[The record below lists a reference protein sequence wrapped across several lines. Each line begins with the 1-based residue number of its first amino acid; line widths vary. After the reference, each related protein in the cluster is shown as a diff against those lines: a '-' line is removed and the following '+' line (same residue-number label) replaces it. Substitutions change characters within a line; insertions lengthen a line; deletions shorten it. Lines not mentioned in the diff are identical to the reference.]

1 LVVVMRAALFV
12 EPHLVEAAD
21 RPDPVIAE
29 PTDAIVRVVLACVCG
44 SDLWYYRGDSPF
56 EPGPIGHEFIG
67 IVEDVGAEVT
77 ELEKGALVIAPFA
90 FSDGSCPNCQNGI
103 TTACMNGGFFPMNG
117 DGGQGEAVRVPLA
130 DTTLV
135 PVPGSGH
142 SDETMRSLLALSDV
156 MGTGHHAAVCAEV
169 KAGQTVAVVGDGAVG
184 LCGVLAAKRLGAERI
199 IALSRHA
206 DRQRFATEFGATD
219 IVAERG
225 DAAVEAVKEMTGGV
239 GVDATL
245 ECVGTGQAMQTSID
259 IARAGSMVG
268 FVGVPHGVELP
279 IRQMFSRTVGV
290 RGGGAPVRVY
300 LPELLD
306 DVLAERIG
314 PGRVL
319 DYETDLDG
327 IGDAY
332 AAMDERR
339 AIKSLVRVGTV

>member
-1 LVVVMRAALFV
+1 MRAAIFH
-12 EPHLVEAAD
+12 EPRRIEAGD
-21 RPDPVIAE
+21 RPDPSLRE

-44 SDLWYYRGDSPF
+44 SDLWYYRGDSEF
-56 EPGPIGHEFIG
+56 EPGPIGHEFVG
-67 IVEDVGAEVT
+67 VVEDVGAEVT
-77 ELEKGALVIAPFA
+77 DIKTGDLVISPFA

-130 DTTLV
+130 NSTLV
-135 PVPGSGH
+135 TVPGSGH
-142 SDETMRSLLALSDV
+142 SDEMMRSLLALSDV
-156 MGTGHHAAVCAEV
+156 MATGHHAAVCAQV
-169 KAGQTVAVVGDGAVG
+169 KAGQSVAVVGDGAVG
-184 LCGVLAAKRLGAERI
+184 LSGVLAAKRLGAGRI
-199 IALSRHA
+199 IALSRHD
-206 DRQRFATEFGATD
+206 DRQALARQFGATD

-225 DAAVEAVKEMTGGV
+225 DAAVAAVKEMTDGV

-245 ECVGTGQAMQTSID
+245 ECVGTGQSMQTAID
-259 IARAGSMVG
+259 VARAGSMVG

-279 IRQMFSRTVGV
+279 IGQMFFRTVGV

-300 LPELLD
+300 LPELLE
-306 DVLAERIG
+306 DVLAERIN

-319 DYETDLDG
+319 DYETDLEG
-327 IGDAY
+327 IADAY

>member
-1 LVVVMRAALFV
+1 MLAAIFN
-12 EPHLVEAAD
+12 EPGSIIAGQ
-21 RPDPVIAE
+21 RPDPVIIE
-29 PTDAIVRVVLACVCG
+29 PTDAVVRVVLACVCG
-44 SDLWYYRGDSPF
+44 SDLWYYRGDSEF
-56 EPGPIGHEFIG
+56 QPGPIGHEFVG
-67 IVEDVGAEVT
+67 VVEDTGADVNHV
-77 ELEKGALVIAPFA
+77 KRGDLVIAPFA
-90 FSDGSCPNCQNGI
+90 FSDGTCPNCQHGI

-130 DTTLV
+130 DGTLV
-135 PVPGSGH
+135 SVPGSRH
-142 SDETMRSLLALSDV
+142 SDQMLRSLLTPSDV
-156 MGTGHHAAVCAEV
+156 MATGHHAAICANV

-184 LCGVLAAKRLGAERI
+184 LSAVLAARRLGAERI

-206 DRQRFATEFGATD
+206 DRQQLATEFGATD

-225 DAAVEAVKEMTGGV
+225 DDAVERIKEMTGGV
-239 GVDATL
+239 GVDATM
-245 ECVGTGQAMQTSID
+245 ECVGTGQSFETAIA

-279 IRQMFSRTVGV
+279 IGQMFSRTVGV

-306 DVLAERIG
+306 DVLNERIN

-319 DYETDLDG
+319 DYETDLEG
-327 IGDAY
+327 IADAY

-339 AIKSLVRVGTV
+339 ATKSLVRVGSL

>member
-1 LVVVMRAALFV
+1 
-12 EPHLVEAAD
+12 
-21 RPDPVIAE
+21 
-29 PTDAIVRVVLACVCG
+29 VLACVCG

-67 IVEDVGAEVT
+67 VIEDVGADVT
-77 ELEKGALVIAPFA
+77 TLKKGDLVISPFA
-90 FSDGSCPNCQNGI
+90 FSDGSCPNCRNGI

-135 PVPGSGH
+135 TVPGSGH
-142 SDETMRSLLALSDV
+142 SDDMQRSLLTSDV
-156 MGTGHHAAVCAEV
+156 FATGHHAAVCARV
-169 KAGQTVAVVGDGAVG
+169 KPGHTVAVVGDGAVG
-184 LCGVLAAKRLGAERI
+184 LSGVLAAKRLGAERI
-199 IALSRHA
+199 VALSRHA
-206 DRQRFATEFGATD
+206 DRQALAQEFGATD

-225 DAAVEAVKEMTGGV
+225 EAAVQAVKEMTDGV

-245 ECVGTGQAMQTSID
+245 ECVGTAQAMQTAID

-279 IRQMFSRTVGV
+279 IGQMFRQTVGV
-290 RGGGAPVRVY
+290 HGGGAPVRVY
-300 LPELLD
+300 LPELLE
-306 DVLAERIG
+306 DVLAERIN

-319 DYETDLDG
+319 DYETDLEG

-339 AIKSLVRVGTV
+339 AIKSLVRIGSL

>member
-1 LVVVMRAALFV
+1 MRAAIFHEPRRV
-12 EPHLVEAAD
+12 ESGE
-21 RPDPVIAE
+21 RPDPSLRE
-29 PTDAIVRVVLACVCG
+29 PTDAVVRVVLACVCG
-44 SDLWYYRGDSPF
+44 SDLWYYRGDSEF

-67 IVEDVGAEVT
+67 VVEDVGREVT
-77 ELEKGALVIAPFA
+77 GIERGELVIAPFA
-90 FSDGSCPNCQNGI
+90 FSDGTCPNCRNRI
-103 TTACMNGGFFPMNG
+103 TTACRNGGFFPMNG

-135 PVPGSGH
+135 AVPGSGH
-142 SDETMRSLLALSDV
+142 SD
-156 MGTGHHAAVCAEV
+156 
-169 KAGQTVAVVGDGAVG
+169 VG
-184 LCGVLAAKRLGAERI
+184 LSGVLAAKRLGAERI

-206 DRQRFATEFGATD
+206 DRQALAKEFRATG

-225 DAAVEAVKEMTGGV
+225 GAAVEAIEAMTDGV

-245 ECVGTGQAMQTSID
+245 ECVGTGQSMQTAID

-279 IRQMFSRTVGV
+279 ISQMFFRTVGV

-300 LPELLD
+300 LPELLE
-306 DVLAERIG
+306 DVLAERID

-319 DYETDLDG
+319 DYEADLDG

-332 AAMDERR
+332 AAMDERC
-339 AIKSLVRVGTV
+339 AITSLVRVGTI

>member
-1 LVVVMRAALFV
+1 MEALRAAIFH
-12 EPHLVEAAD
+12 EPRRIEAGD
-21 RPDPVIAE
+21 RPDPSLRE

-67 IVEDVGAEVT
+67 VVEDTGADISG
-77 ELEKGALVIAPFA
+77 LKRGDFVIAPFA
-90 FSDGSCPNCQNGI
+90 FSDGTCPNCRNGI
-103 TTACMNGGFFPMNG
+103 TTACMTGGFFPMNG

-130 DTTLV
+130 DSTLV
-135 PVPGSGH
+135 TVPGTGH
-142 SDETMRSLLALSDV
+142 SDEMMRSLLTLSDV
-156 MGTGHHAAVCAEV
+156 FATGHHAAVCAQV
-169 KAGQTVAVVGDGAVG
+169 QAGQTVAVVGDGAVG
-184 LCGVLAAKRLGAERI
+184 LSGVLAARRLGAERI
-199 IALSRHA
+199 IAMSRHA
-206 DRQRFATEFGATD
+206 DRQQLAKEFGATE

-225 DAAVEAVKEMTGGV
+225 DDAVETIKELTDGV

-245 ECVGTGQAMQTSID
+245 ECVGTGQSMQTAID

-279 IRQMFSRTVGV
+279 ISQMFFRTVGV

-300 LPELLD
+300 LPELVP
-306 DVLAERIG
+306 DVLEGRID

-319 DYETDLDG
+319 DHETDLDG
-327 IGDAY
+327 IADAY

>member
-1 LVVVMRAALFV
+1 MRAAIFH
-12 EPHLVEAAD
+12 EPRRIDVGD
-21 RPDPVIAE
+21 RPDPSLRE

-44 SDLWYYRGDSPF
+44 SDLWYYRGDSEF
-56 EPGPIGHEFIG
+56 APGPIGHEFVG
-67 IVEDVGAEVT
+67 VVEDVGAEVSN
-77 ELEKGALVIAPFA
+77 LNRGDLVIAPFA

-130 DTTLV
+130 DSTLV
-135 PVPGSGH
+135 TVPGSGH
-142 SDETMRSLLALSDV
+142 SDEMMRSLLSLSDV
-156 MGTGHHAAVCAEV
+156 MATGHHAAVCANV

-184 LCGVLAAKRLGAERI
+184 LSGVLAAKRLGAERI
-199 IALSRHA
+199 VALSRHA
-206 DRQRFATEFGATD
+206 DRQALAKEFGATD

-225 DAAVEAVKEMTGGV
+225 DEAVEKIKEMTAGV

-245 ECVGTGQAMQTSID
+245 ECVGTGQSMQTAID

-279 IRQMFSRTVGV
+279 ISQMFFRTVGV

-306 DVLAERIG
+306 DVLNERIN

-319 DYETDLDG
+319 DYETNLDG
-327 IGDAY
+327 IGEAY

-339 AIKSLVRVGTV
+339 AIKSLVRVGTI